1 MEKVQIK
8 DEIKTHE
15 VKDTPFT
22 IVEHTDEKG
31 TTCHIA
37 VGNQFVSNEQFET
50 VEQANKYIAKKPY
63 ELIFATCIVIFNKLN
78 EKQQLTKE
86 EDKQ

>member
-1 MEKVQIK
+1 MEKVKIK
-8 DEIKTHE
+8 DEIKAHE

-22 IVEHTDEKG
+22 IVEHTDEQG

-37 VGNQFVSNEQFET
+37 VGNQFVSNHQFET
-50 VEQANKYIAKKPY
+50 VEQAKKYIAKKPY

-78 EKQQLTKE
+78 ERNQTIK

>member
-8 DEIKTHE
+8 DEIKAHE

-37 VGNQFVSNEQFET
+37 VGNQFVSNQQFET
-50 VEQANKYIAKKPY
+50 VEQAKKYIAKKPY

-78 EKQQLTKE
+78 ERNQTIK

>member
-8 DEIKTHE
+8 DEIKAHE
-15 VKDTPFT
+15 VKKTPFT

-50 VEQANKYIAKKPY
+50 VEQAKKYIAKKPY

-78 EKQQLTKE
+78 ERNEVIK

>member
-8 DEIKTHE
+8 DEIKAHE

-31 TTCHIA
+31 TKCHIA
-37 VGNQFVSNEQFET
+37 VGNQFVSNKKFET
-50 VEQANKYIAKKPY
+50 VEQAKKYIAKKPY

-78 EKQQLTKE
+78 ERNQVTK